1 MYFIKINVVLIM
13 ICQDFLR
20 SNSETLVNMI
30 TNHAQD
36 NFPVSTREVS
46 TIKNLD
52 NINKYTSK
60 SLSFGT
66 FFYNCNVFSLRG
78 LSKHKTLQAEQYIVS
93 TSNAGILKIT
103 FSVTQQIH
111 GVLWIS
117 SYVL

>member
-1 MYFIKINVVLIM
+1 M

-46 TIKNLD
+46 TIQSLD

-60 SLSFGT
+60 GLSYGT
-66 FFYNCNVFSLRG
+66 FFYTCNVFSLRG

-103 FSVTQQIH
+103 
-111 GVLWIS
+111 
-117 SYVL
+117 